1 MNVRST
7 HAAWT
12 VLVVL
17 SILTWIADSYLWRW
31 GTVEHV
37 VLAILA
43 GLCLLLAVR
52 IVILSRARLGAA
64 ALCVVSLIVGQWWL
78 TRTLL
83 TFAAWST
90 GEGFGS

>member
-1 MNVRST
+1 MNIRST
-7 HAAWT
+7 TAAWIA
-12 VLVVL
+12 LGVL

-31 GTVEHV
+31 GTIDHF

-43 GLCLLLAVR
+43 GLCLLLAIR

-64 ALCVVSLIVGQWWL
+64 ALCLVSLVVGQWWL

-83 TFAAWST
+83 SFAAWST

>member
-1 MNVRST
+1 MSARST
-7 HAAWT
+7 TAAWT
-12 VLVVL
+12 ALIVL

-43 GLCLLLAVR
+43 GLCLLLSVR

-64 ALCVVSLIVGQWWL
+64 ALCLVSLVVGQWWL
-78 TRTLL
+78 TGTLL
-83 TFAAWST
+83 AFAAWST